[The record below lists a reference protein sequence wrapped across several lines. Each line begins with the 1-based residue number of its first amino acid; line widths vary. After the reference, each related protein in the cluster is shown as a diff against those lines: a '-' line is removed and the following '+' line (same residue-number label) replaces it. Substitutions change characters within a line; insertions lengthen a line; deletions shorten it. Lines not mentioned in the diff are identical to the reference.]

1 MTTTS
6 PNTIAMMPPGSVDCD
21 VHIGVPDNAALLPY
35 LEPYW
40 REQVTSRG
48 IEALDLATYPPKNP
62 LSCRHDWRPGKGKPG
77 TDLGVLQRNVLDDRG
92 VALAVCHTVYGGQV
106 VLNADLGAAICKAV
120 NRWVAKEWLDK
131 EKRLRASIVVPMQ
144 EPGLA
149 VAEIDRCAADSR
161 FVQVLLLASG
171 DMPLG
176 KRYYWPIYEAAARYD
191 MPVGIHPGHAGR
203 FAPTYV
209 GWPSSH
215 LEDYAAQSQAIQ
227 GQLLSLLYE
236 GVFGQ
241 FPTLKLVLMESGVSW
256 LPGFCWRAD
265 NTWRA
270 MRHEVPWLARSP
282 SETLHEHLRLT
293 TQPFDVSD
301 DPATLDALLQQFP
314 AENMLLYASD
324 FPHFHF
330 EGGKVLPGGISHDLA
345 TRIAVRNPIET
356 YPRLSEASA

>member
-1 MTTTS
+1 MTMTS
-6 PNTIAMMPPGSVDCD
+6 ANTIATMPEGSVDCD
-21 VHIGVPDNAALLPY
+21 VHIGVPDNSALLPY

-40 REQVTSRG
+40 REQVTLRG
-48 IEALDLATYPPKNP
+48 IEALDLSTYPPKNP
-62 LSCRHDWRPGKGKPG
+62 LSCRSDWRPDNAKPG
-77 TDLGVLQRNVLDDRG
+77 TDLGMLQRNVLDERG
-92 VALAVCHTVYGGQV
+92 VTLAVCHAVYGGQV

-120 NRWVAKEWLDK
+120 NEWVMREWLDRD
-131 EKRLRASIVVPMQ
+131 KRLRASIVVPMQ
-144 EPGLA
+144 EPSLA

-176 KRYYWPIYEAAARYD
+176 KKYYWPIYEAAARHN
-191 MPVGIHPGHAGR
+191 MPIGIHPGHAGR

-215 LEDYAAQSQAIQ
+215 IEDYAAQSQALQ
-227 GQLLSLLYE
+227 GQLLSLVYE
-236 GVFGQ
+236 GVFRQ
-241 FPTLKLVLMESGVSW
+241 FPRLKLVLMESGVSW

-270 MRHEVPWLARSP
+270 MRHEVPWLDRSP

-293 TQPFDVSD
+293 TQPFDVPD

-314 AENMLLYASD
+314 AETMLLYGSD
-324 FPHFHF
+324 FPHFQF
-330 EGGKVLPGGISHDLA
+330 EDGKVLPRGISADLT
-345 TRIAVRNPIET
+345 TRIAVKNPHET
-356 YPRLSEASA
+356 YPRLSEVSA